1 MCRRGNRVL
10 VSAGQEPKNKVHNF
24 TSCLASFGMEKKK
37 QKVKLT
43 VRDQQVKQ
51 KSFFFFL
58 KKI

>member
-37 QKVKLT
+37 AESEVNGARST
-43 VRDQQVKQ
+43 
-51 KSFFFFL
+51 S
-58 KKI
+58 